1 MWVGAYHELWD
12 NDEVF
17 FFFFCLELRSNIVMG
32 RVILMR
38 HTERRA
44 PPMFGQGMDGT
55 LGWYCTA
62 LMKLSMS
69 VTLPLGP
76 HLLGFL
82 PLFFVVCTCTS
93 TSTLKQNPKRI
104 YFLHIAGVPRSSRRY
119 AHWAS
124 HCQLIIYQIL
134 NFCWAQIY
142 SSTRFHS
149 STVVPER
156 VTRSLSE
163 IWLRKS
169 QNIANGNN
177 YHGY

>member
-1 MWVGAYHELWD
+1 
-12 NDEVF
+12 
-17 FFFFCLELRSNIVMG
+17 
-32 RVILMR
+32 
-38 HTERRA
+38 
-44 PPMFGQGMDGT
+44 MFGQGMDGT
-55 LGWYCTA
+55 LVWYCTA
-62 LMKLSMS
+62 LMKLSIS
-69 VTLPLGP
+69 VILPLGP
-76 HLLGFL
+76 HLLGFF
-82 PLFFVVCTCTS
+82 PFFVVCTCKS

-104 YFLHIAGVPRSSRRY
+104 IFFFILWLSQEFTPVCTHNTPS
-119 AHWAS
+119 WAS

-134 NFCWAQIY
+134 SFCWAQIY

-177 YHGY
+177 LPRLISITYFPTH